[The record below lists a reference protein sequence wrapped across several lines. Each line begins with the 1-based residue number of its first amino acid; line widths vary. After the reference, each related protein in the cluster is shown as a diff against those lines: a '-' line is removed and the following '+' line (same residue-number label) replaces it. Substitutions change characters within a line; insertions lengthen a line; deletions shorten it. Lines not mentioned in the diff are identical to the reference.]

1 MAMKME
7 FNPSKSEI
15 EPKYRDGLTQV
26 ANFMKA
32 NPGII
37 ATVEGH
43 ADRVVGIGSEK
54 VKVDHNVAMEVSER
68 RAQNVVNYFLRQ
80 RTASLDVLL
89 MALHWKSNRRTAGST
104 SFLITQNNSIK
115 GRRHFTAAPFFASLV
130 RRYSYVAGHKSLKSA
145 Q

>member
-68 RAQNVVNYFLRQ
+68 RAQNVVNYLADNLGCCAFA
-80 RTASLDVLL
+80 TFY
-89 MALHWKSNRRTAGST
+89 GSVRPAWT
-104 SFLITQNNSIK
+104 CYLWHYT
-115 GRRHFTAAPFFASLV
+115 GRATGEPQGQHHF
-130 RRYSYVAGHKSLKSA
+130 
-145 Q
+145 